1 MLPINWFY
9 KNKLSEEELFD
20 IISPIEYLPSR
31 ETWEESKEIQLYI
44 RALCPIHGHHLFISW
59 DAIKN
64 DRDVQNDPA
73 VDLSDEYTVLHYV
86 GIRFI
91 KPLNLLKRV
100 FADEH
105 LFICT
110 QCRKDSGHALSFL
123 ELFG

>member
-1 MLPINWFY
+1 MIPINWFY
-9 KNKLSEEELFD
+9 KNKLSEEELLD

-31 ETWEESKEIQLYI
+31 ETWEESKDIQLYI
-44 RALCPIHGHHLFISW
+44 RALCPIHGKVLFISW
-59 DAIKN
+59 DFLKN
-64 DRDVQNDPA
+64 DRDVQ
-73 VDLSDEYTVLHYV
+73 VDKYTVLDYE

-91 KPLNLLKRV
+91 KPLNRV
-100 FADEH
+100 NADES